1 MISKLQCNSK
11 IDGMYFRFMYILS
24 KRHIYFLD
32 SFTYFTN
39 TLIYVY
45 TCTYFIRTYFSI
57 HLRII
62 KEIYVLSIC
71 VCILV
76 EMSVELLE
84 SVKEEEE
91 EEEEEVVHSSVVL
104 QR

>member
-1 MISKLQCNSK
+1 MVCIFNSCT
-11 IDGMYFRFMYILS
+11 YFQRD
-24 KRHIYFLD
+24 IYFLD

-45 TCTYFIRTYFSI
+45 TCTHFIRTYFSI

-84 SVKEEEE
+84 SVQEEEE
-91 EEEEEVVHSSVVL
+91 EMVHSSVVL